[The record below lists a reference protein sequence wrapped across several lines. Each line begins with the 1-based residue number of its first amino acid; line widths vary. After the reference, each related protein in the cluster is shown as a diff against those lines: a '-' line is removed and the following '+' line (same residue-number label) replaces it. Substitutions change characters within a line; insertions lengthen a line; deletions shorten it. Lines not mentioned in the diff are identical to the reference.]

1 MSTINME
8 STLLKPPVVSKIGL
22 NCFELIFFN
31 KLGWLWGYFTFFGLG
46 RKVRFNFDMNYW
58 EVQEAV

>member
-22 NCFELIFFN
+22 NCFELIFLTN
-31 KLGWLWGYFTFFGLG
+31 WGGCGDILHFLAWEGKSGLILI
-46 RKVRFNFDMNYW
+46 
-58 EVQEAV
+58 